1 VTAVIEQTVIVRGRN
16 VPIIV
21 AGDALPQVLES
32 LEESIATWDTTQE
45 ALTCDA
51 CRAAT
56 RGRCGWHLACQAK
69 SDGFRVLLKSLT
81 GDPAAGEGRAVT

>member
-1 VTAVIEQTVIVRGRN
+1 VTTVAADKTVIVRATG

-21 AGDALPQVLES
+21 AGDALPQLLES
-32 LEESIATWDTTQE
+32 LEESIATWDTTE
-45 ALTCDA
+45 EVLTCDA
-51 CRAAT
+51 CHDAP

-81 GDPAAGEGRAVT
+81 GDTGV